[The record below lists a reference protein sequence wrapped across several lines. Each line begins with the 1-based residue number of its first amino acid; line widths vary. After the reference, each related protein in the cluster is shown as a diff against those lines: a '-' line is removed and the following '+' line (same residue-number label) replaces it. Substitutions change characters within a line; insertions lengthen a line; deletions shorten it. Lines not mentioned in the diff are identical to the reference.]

1 MTGALNGIRILDLSR
16 ILAGPFAT
24 QLLGDFGADVIKV
37 ERPGRGDDT
46 RSWGPPFVQ
55 GPEGD
60 LPESAY
66 YLSANRNKRS
76 IAVNMASEEGAALI
90 RKLAGKCDVLVE
102 NFKPGGLKQYGLD
115 HENLRAAYPGLIYC
129 SISGFGQSGP
139 NAHRP
144 GYDLLAQGASGIMA
158 ITGAP
163 EGEPMKVGVGIA
175 DVMCGMYAA
184 NAIQAALR
192 HRDRTGEGQHI
203 DIALADATMSWLV
216 NAGTNYLMDGRE
228 ERHGNAHPNIVPY
241 QVFEC
246 MDGHVIV
253 AAGNDGQFAR
263 FCGILGQDGWAED
276 ARFATNPAR
285 LANREALIALI
296 GAALE
301 GWAKAGLIA
310 AMEAAGVP
318 GGPVNTLSEVFE
330 SDQARAREMKISMPF
345 AGAKGGSVDL
355 IGNPVKF
362 SATPVEYRRAPP
374 QCGADTDEILNEWL
388 GETRQA
394 GD

>member
-1 MTGALNGIRILDLSR
+1 MTGPLDGIRILDMSR

-46 RSWGPPFVQ
+46 RSWGPPFVP
-55 GPEGD
+55 GAAGD

-76 IAVNMASEEGAALI
+76 IAVDMASAEGAALI
-90 RKLAGKCDVLVE
+90 RRLAGQCDVVIE
-102 NFKPGGLKQYGLD
+102 NFKPGGLRKYGLD
-115 HENLRAAYPGLIYC
+115 HASLCAAFPRLVYC
-129 SISGFGQSGP
+129 SISGFGQTGP

-158 ITGAP
+158 ITGEP
-163 EGEPMKVGVGIA
+163 GGEPMKVGVGIA

-203 DIALADATMSWLV
+203 DIALADATTSWLV

-228 ERHGNAHPNIVPY
+228 ERFGNAHPNIVPY

-246 MDGHVIV
+246 ADGHVIV

-263 FCGILGQDGWAED
+263 FCGILGHEAWAGD

-285 LANREALIALI
+285 LAHREELIGLIAAVVK
-296 GAALE
+296 GR
-301 GWAKAGLIA
+301 AKGDLIA
-310 AMEAAGVP
+310 AMEQAGVP
-318 GGPVNTLSEVFE
+318 GGPVSTLAEVFRQRAGQGAGDE
-330 SDQARAREMKISMPF
+330 DCDGVSRRGQRQGRSDRQPGEVFGDAGGLSPRAAAMRGGHGRGAARASGRDRPSRE
-345 AGAKGGSVDL
+345 
-355 IGNPVKF
+355 
-362 SATPVEYRRAPP
+362 
-374 QCGADTDEILNEWL
+374 
-388 GETRQA
+388 
-394 GD
+394 

>member
-1 MTGALNGIRILDLSR
+1 MAGPLDGVRILDMSR

-24 QLLGDFGADVIKV
+24 QLLGDFGAEVIKV
-37 ERPGRGDDT
+37 ERPGHGDDT
-46 RSWGPPFVQ
+46 RSWGPPFVK
-55 GPEGD
+55 GRSGD
-60 LPESAY
+60 LPESAS

-76 IAVNMASEEGAALI
+76 IAVDMATPEGADLI
-90 RKLAGKCDVLVE
+90 RWLAGKSDVVIE
-102 NFKPGGLKQYGLD
+102 NFKPGGLRQFGLD
-115 HENLRAAYPGLIYC
+115 HEALCALYPRLIYC
-129 SISGFGQSGP
+129 SISGFGQTGP

-163 EGEPMKVGVGIA
+163 GGEPMKVGVGVA

-203 DIALADATMSWLV
+203 DIALADATTSWLV
-216 NAGTNYLMDGRE
+216 NAGANYLMDGRQ
-228 ERHGNAHPNIVPY
+228 ERLGNAHPNIVPY

-246 MDGHVIV
+246 ADGHVIV
-253 AAGNDGQFAR
+253 AAGNDAQFAR
-263 FCGILGQDGWAED
+263 FCQILGHGDWARE

-285 LANREALIALI
+285 LENRDALIDLI
-296 GAALE
+296 DGAVKP
-301 GWAKAGLIA
+301 WAKADLIA
-310 AMEAAGVP
+310 RMEAEGVP
-318 GGPVNTLSEVFE
+318 GGPINTLAEVFD
-330 SDQARAREMKISMPF
+330 SAQVKAREMKIAMEFP
-345 AGAKGGSVDL
+345 AAERGTVDL

-362 SATPVEYRRAPP
+362 SATPVSYRHAPP
-374 QCGADTDEILNEWL
+374 QCGADTDEILKDWL
-388 GETRQA
+388 GETRKT